1 MVIKFMLTNSDLSPE
16 EMINALQL
24 TKLKDK
30 LWYVAPSVATE
41 GTGIFEGL
49 VSIVC
54 RYNNFFGINLCR
66 PGSPTTSKPPLRN
79 RHLSEDPLLFLF
91 FGFTFV
97 LMTRRSI
104 WTFVSFLSSR
114 HFLFSSPLLLS
125 LMISRLL

>member
-1 MVIKFMLTNSDLSPE
+1 
-16 EMINALQL
+16 MINALQL

-49 VSIVC
+49 VSIAFC
-54 RYNNFFGINLCR
+54 HYNLSALLLTFAGLALQQRQDSPSEINTYQR
-66 PGSPTTSKPPLRN
+66 TDIQSTFS
-79 RHLSEDPLLFLF
+79 FLF

-104 WTFVSFLSSR
+104 WTFVSFLFFSE
-114 HFLFSSPLLLS
+114 HFIFRSTSFIFDDIPS
-125 LMISRLL
+125 VITRPYITT